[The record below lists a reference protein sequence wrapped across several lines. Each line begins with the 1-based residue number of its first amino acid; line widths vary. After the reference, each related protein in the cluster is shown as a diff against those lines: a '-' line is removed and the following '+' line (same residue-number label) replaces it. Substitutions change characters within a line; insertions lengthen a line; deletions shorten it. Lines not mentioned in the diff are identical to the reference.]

1 MMRKK
6 SHHGENFFL
15 ITMRIFSRY
24 GENNP
29 LSEVCWDE
37 VCTSLI
43 MVDLLFSYSCYSL
56 TINITLPIRS

>member
-1 MMRKK
+1 
-6 SHHGENFFL
+6 
-15 ITMRIFSRY
+15 MRIFSRY

>member
-1 MMRKK
+1 MMRK
-6 SHHGENFFL
+6 NLIMVRIFL